1 MISEAT
7 QLFIKQKSDA
17 SKLVGRSFIVL
28 QVCIFCP
35 TNTFMLNRG
44 KQRHF
49 NQIYA
54 FNKEPT
60 NQPTHTLSLRLCGD
74 HLIVKHE
81 KGSFNAPKLNFS
93 CRHTARFFGGET
105 TNLRCVS
112 HSFAFQPWDS
122 KVWISV
128 RYPIAV
134 CPL

>member
-93 CRHTARFFGGET
+93 CRHTARFFFGKPQT
-105 TNLRCVS
+105 
-112 HSFAFQPWDS
+112 FA
-122 KVWISV
+122 V
-128 RYPIAV
+128 
-134 CPL
+134 